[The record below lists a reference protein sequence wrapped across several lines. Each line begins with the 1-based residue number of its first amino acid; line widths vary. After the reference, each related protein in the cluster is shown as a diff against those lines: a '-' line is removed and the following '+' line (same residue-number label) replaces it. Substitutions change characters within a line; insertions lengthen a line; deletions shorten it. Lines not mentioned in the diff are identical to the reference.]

1 MQSGAEPLQG
11 HYRYTKLKDLN
22 KGTYGFVQLA
32 LDRLTGDQVQNHGQ
46 MHACELLQHVLSPV
60 NARVILHRWQSNSY
74 LAARRSPN
82 MLSGRL
88 STIHIYFIR

>member
-32 LDRLTGDQVQNHGQ
+32 LDRLTGDQVQNH
-46 MHACELLQHVLSPV
+46 V
-60 NARVILHRWQSNSY
+60 
-74 LAARRSPN
+74 
-82 MLSGRL
+82 
-88 STIHIYFIR
+88 

>member
-32 LDRLTGDQVQNHGQ
+32 LDRLTGDQVKS
-46 MHACELLQHVLSPV
+46 AL
-60 NARVILHRWQSNSY
+60 
-74 LAARRSPN
+74 N
-82 MLSGRL
+82 MKP
-88 STIHIYFIR
+88 